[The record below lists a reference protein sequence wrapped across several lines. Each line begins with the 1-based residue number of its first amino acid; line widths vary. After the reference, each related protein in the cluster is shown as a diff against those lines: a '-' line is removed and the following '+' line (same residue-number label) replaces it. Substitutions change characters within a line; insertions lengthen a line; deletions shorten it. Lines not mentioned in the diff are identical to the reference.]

1 MTAYLD
7 NSATTK
13 PCEECVKAVTNML
26 ENCWGNPSSLH
37 RLGID
42 AMKEVITARS
52 AIAQSLGAEREE
64 IIFTS
69 GGTEANNLAVFGAV
83 KARKR
88 LGNRIVTT
96 AIEHESVLQ
105 SAQEL
110 EKQGFE
116 VVYLKPDKYGNITK
130 EQLFDAVTKDTILVT
145 MMYINNEV
153 GTIMPV
159 DSIKRAVKKV
169 DAPAL
174 IHIDCVQ
181 AYGKVPINAKKLS
194 ADLITVSAHKIHGPK
209 GIGALYI
216 NKESNLTSQNFARTF
231 GGEQEK
237 KIRPG
242 TESSPLIAG
251 FGAAVSALPP
261 MAQQKAHIKE
271 LNAYAIEKLTK
282 IDGVNINNSEN
293 SSPYIINAYI
303 PTFMRSQTILQELS
317 ANYGICVSNG
327 SACAKGKKS
336 HVLTAMGLD
345 DEILDKSIRISFSRY
360 NTKDEI
366 DLLANALE
374 DLINKHPMEKIRK

>member
-1 MTAYLD
+1 MMSYLD

-13 PCEECVKAVTNML
+13 PCKECVEAVANML
-26 ENCWGNPSSLH
+26 QNNWGNPSSLH
-37 RLGID
+37 NLGID
-42 AMKEVITARS
+42 AMKEVITARTY
-52 AIAQSLGAEREE
+52 IADSLGVNREE
-64 IIFTS
+64 IVFTS
-69 GGTEANNLAVFGAV
+69 GGTEANNLALFGAV
-83 KARKR
+83 NARKR

-116 VVYLKPDKYGNITK
+116 VIYLKPDKYGNITK
-130 EQLFDAVTKDTILVT
+130 EQLFDAVNNDTILVS

-153 GTIMPV
+153 GTVMPV
-159 DSIKRAVKKV
+159 DQIRRAVKK
-169 DAPAL
+169 AASPAL
-174 IHIDCVQ
+174 IHVDCVQ
-181 AYGKVPINAKKLS
+181 AYGKIPIHAKKLG

-216 NKESNLTSQNFARTF
+216 NKESNLTNQNFARTF

-242 TESSPLIAG
+242 TESAPLIAG
-251 FGAAVSALPP
+251 FGAAVKAFPP
-261 MAQQKAHIKE
+261 IAEQTAKIKE
-271 LNAYAIEKLTK
+271 LNTYARQQLKK
-282 IDGVNINNSEN
+282 IDGVKFNNDEYA
-293 SSPYIINAYI
+293 SPYIINIYV

-317 ANYGICVSNG
+317 ANYNVYVSNG

-345 DEILDKSIRISFSRY
+345 DEALDKSIRISFCRD
-360 NTKDEI
+360 NTEEDI
-366 DLLANALE
+366 NLLVSALT
-374 DLINKHPMEKIRK
+374 DLINKHPMEKI

>member
-13 PCEECVKAVTNML
+13 PCKECADAVTDML
-26 ENCWGNPSSLH
+26 LNNWGNPSSLH
-37 RLGID
+37 NLGIN
-42 AMKEVITARS
+42 AMKVIIAARS
-52 AIAQSLGAEREE
+52 VIADSLGVGREE

-69 GGTEANNLAVFGAV
+69 GGTEANNLAIFGAV

-88 LGNRIVTT
+88 LGKRIVTT

-110 EKQGFE
+110 ERQGFE
-116 VVYLKPDKYGNITK
+116 VIYLKPEKKGNITRA
-130 EQLFDAVTKDTILVT
+130 QLFDAVNEDTILVS

-153 GTIMPV
+153 GTVMPV
-159 DSIKRAVKKV
+159 DALKRAVKK
-169 DAPAL
+169 ANSPAL

-181 AYGKVPINAKKLS
+181 AYGKVNINAKKLG

-216 NKESNLTSQNFARTF
+216 NKEANLTDQNFAQSF

-237 KIRPG
+237 RIRPG

-251 FGAAVSALPP
+251 FSAAVKAFPL
-261 MAQQKAHIKE
+261 MNEQKKLINE
-271 LNAYAIEKLTK
+271 LNTYARKKLSD
-282 IDGVNINNSEN
+282 IDGLSFNNDESA
-293 SSPYIINAYI
+293 SPYIINLYI

-317 ANYGICVSNG
+317 SNYNVYVSNG

-336 HVLTAMGLD
+336 HVLSAMGLD
-345 DEILDKSIRISFSRY
+345 DETLDKSIRISFCRY
-360 NTKDEI
+360 NTKAEI
-366 DLLANALE
+366 DLLADAIK
-374 DLINKHPMEKIRK
+374 DLIKKHPLEKI